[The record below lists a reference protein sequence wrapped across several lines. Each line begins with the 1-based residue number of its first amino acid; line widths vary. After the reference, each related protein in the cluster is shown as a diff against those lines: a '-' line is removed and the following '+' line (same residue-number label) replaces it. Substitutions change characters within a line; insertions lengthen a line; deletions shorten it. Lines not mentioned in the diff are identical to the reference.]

1 MINFKHLNEAKQNYI
16 QHGVKAFNFSII
28 LLFMSL
34 IALIHAL
41 IPFVFYDTVSAWIK
55 DINEEIQAAIKE

>member
-1 MINFKHLNEAKQNYI
+1 MINFNHLNEPKQNYI
-16 QHGVKAFNFSII
+16 QHGVKAFNLSII
-28 LLFMSL
+28 LIFLAL